1 MKRLII
7 QIDEEKCN
15 GCGQCILDCAEGALA
30 IVDGKA
36 KLIKDSFCDG
46 LGACL
51 NCPEGALQLIEREA
65 DDFDEE
71 AALAAKA
78 EREGSSGKSTAYG
91 CSHGTPHGTPHGMPH
106 KTGGCPGSM
115 ARALKPLA
123 PGAVANNP
131 GLAEELPSWPIQLR
145 LVPPTAPFLK
155 DAHILLAAHC
165 AGFALPNLHKD
176 WIAGRIPII
185 ACPKLEDNEALLEK
199 LTAIIKSG
207 QIAKLTVL
215 RMSVPCCGGLER
227 LVQQALKDAQSD
239 LKMEC
244 HVVTV

>member
-7 QIDEEKCN
+7 QIDEERCN

-36 KLIKDSFCDG
+36 KLIKDSYCDG

-71 AALAAKA
+71 EALTAKA
-78 EREGSSGKSTAYG
+78 EREGHSGTSAAG
-91 CSHGTPHGTPHGMPH
+91 HHSHAQSMAHAMP
-106 KTGGCPGSM
+106 KPGGCPGSM

-123 PGAVANNP
+123 PGAVASNP
-131 GLAEELPSWPIQLR
+131 QLTVELPSWPIQLR

-155 DAHILLAAHC
+155 GAHILLAAHC

-185 ACPKLEDNEALLEK
+185 ACPKLENNEALLEK

-227 LVQQALKDAQSD
+227 LVLQALKDAQSD
-239 LKMEC
+239 LQMEC

>member
-7 QIDEEKCN
+7 QIDEEKCT

-36 KLIKDSFCDG
+36 KLIKDSYCDG

-71 AALAAKA
+71 EALAAKA
-78 EREGSSGKSTAYG
+78 ERDGLPGKPAG
-91 CSHGTPHGTPHGMPH
+91 HGQHGPAHGMPH
-106 KTGGCPGSM
+106 KPGGCPGSM
-115 ARALKPLA
+115 ARALKPLS
-123 PGAVANNP
+123 PGTVAANP
-131 GLAEELPSWPIQLR
+131 GLATDLPSWPIQLR
-145 LVPPTAPFLK
+145 LVPPSAAFLK
-155 DAHILLAAHC
+155 GAHVLLAAHC

-185 ACPKLEDNEALLEK
+185 ACPKLEDNAALLEK

-207 QIAKLTVL
+207 QIAKLTIL

-227 LVQQALKDAQSD
+227 LVEQAMKDAQSD
-239 LKMEC
+239 IPVEC
-244 HVVTV
+244 HIVAV